1 MEDGERTDRRQGR
14 IIFKVEKSSVST
26 SRHRYQRLKVGDK
39 RLECVLS
46 DPSFYNNRCA
56 MSGLIQLALLSMA
69 VPCQVF
75 ALVLF
80 PMLISSY
87 SLNVLED
94 M

>member
-1 MEDGERTDRRQGR
+1 M
-14 IIFKVEKSSVST
+14 
-26 SRHRYQRLKVGDK
+26 
-39 RLECVLS
+39 S
-46 DPSFYNNRCA
+46 D
-56 MSGLIQLALLSMA
+56 LIQLALLPVA